1 MNIGERMLRVAEQ
14 MAELRNRT
22 EACETL
28 CSILRNQLDAQR
40 NVLTEANAAI
50 QEISSVS
57 TGEAPLRDK

>member
-1 MNIGERMLRVAEQ
+1 